1 MSSIDSPQG
10 VANDL
15 PARGLIAVTWVGVAL
30 GILFAGTRILI
41 RMRRMNRLLV
51 DDYFVLL
58 ALAFL
63 ITNAALQTIQTP
75 HLYYTALTPTG
86 PEIEYHGNQYVR
98 YEFAII
104 GLFWSVLWSIKG
116 SFLALFWK
124 LTEGIPRYRWA
135 CCGVGTFAMAA
146 YTVCWM
152 LLALSCHPPQDYFH
166 FGNCNKPND
175 QRSAFITICFST
187 TVDIITDVMSTFPD
201 TKRIYPVHRSE
212 TNARG
217 VKVMA
222 IGLSIIWNTGITRR
236 QKLGLGVVFGLGLII
251 IAAAIARAVLI
262 NDKAYSDI
270 AGVAI
275 WSVAEASLSMIVC
288 CLPPFKIFVSN
299 DSGYTSRY
307 DHSGG
312 SKRKSLRPSSWADV
326 PLPLPLQERQVYRNL
341 DYELHARDTNITGG
355 KQAQVEGKEMTE
367 SRVSFSD
374 DERPGE
380 IRMVKEFSLVT
391 TS

>member
-1 MSSIDSPQG
+1 MSSTDSPQG
-10 VANDL
+10 VASHL

-30 GILFAGTRILI
+30 GILLASTRIVI
-41 RMRRMNRLLV
+41 RMRRMNRLLA

-63 ITNAALQTIQTP
+63 ITNAALQTIQAP

-86 PEIEYHGNQYVR
+86 PEIDYHGNQYVR

-116 SFLALFWK
+116 SFLALFWM
-124 LTEGIPRYRWA
+124 LTEGLPRYRWA
-135 CCGVGTFAMAA
+135 CCGVGTFATAA
-146 YTVCWM
+146 YTVCW
-152 LLALSCHPPQDYFH
+152 LLSALNCHPPQDYFH
-166 FGNCNKPND
+166 FGECSKQND
-175 QRSAFITICFST
+175 QHSAFITICFST
-187 TVDIITDVMSTFPD
+187 TVDIITDIM
-201 TKRIYPVHRSE
+201 I
-212 TNARG
+212 
-217 VKVMA
+217 MA

-236 QKLGLGVVFGLGLII
+236 QKLGFGVVFSLGLII
-251 IAAAIARAVLI
+251 IAAAIVRAVLI
-262 NDKAYSDI
+262 SGKAYSDI

-275 WSVAEASLSMIVC
+275 WSVTESSISIIVG
-288 CLPPFKIFVSN
+288 CLPPFKIFVSS
-299 DSGYTSRY
+299 DSGSSVRYTSRY
-307 DHSGG
+307 SRSGG
-312 SKRKSLRPSSWADV
+312 SKRKSLRPSSWSDV

-355 KQAQVEGKEMTE
+355 KQAQLEGKEVSE
-367 SRVSFSD
+367 SRGSVSD
-374 DERPGE
+374 DDRPGE